1 MWNWIKKIINKKI
14 NDNER
19 KELTKK
25 LNKNIQNYLKVTLK
39 NYRHKG

>member
-25 LNKNIQNYLKVTLK
+25 IEQ